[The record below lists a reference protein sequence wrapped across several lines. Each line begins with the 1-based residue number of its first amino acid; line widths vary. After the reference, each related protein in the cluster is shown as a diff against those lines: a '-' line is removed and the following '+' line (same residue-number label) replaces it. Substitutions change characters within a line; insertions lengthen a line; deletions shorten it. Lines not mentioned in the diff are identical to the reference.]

1 MSTFK
6 DLGNEHF
13 KAGQFKEAEQ
23 LYTEAQAHSIQSQ
36 SRTDPKVFQN
46 RALARIRLSNYSD
59 AESDARKALELWN
72 PKKDVSMKAH
82 YYLAQSLLSQ
92 RHVGEALNE
101 AQIAYR
107 MALSLKDSSAEL
119 ISQFILRAKQAQW
132 SARETARL
140 RELSSTLA
148 AVEDLLDRQLETDL
162 ADLNA
167 QVEAG
172 TLGATGRDEERS
184 TIERISQSG
193 GGNTAQP
200 EYQERKVPDYLIDT
214 ITFEVMHDPV
224 VTPSGASY
232 ERVGLLKH
240 LKATGLDPLTRE
252 PLTESQL
259 YPNVALRNACA
270 TFLEENGWAVDY

>member
-1 MSTFK
+1 
-6 DLGNEHF
+6 
-13 KAGQFKEAEQ
+13 
-23 LYTEAQAHSIQSQ
+23 
-36 SRTDPKVFQN
+36 
-46 RALARIRLSNYSD
+46 
-59 AESDARKALELWN
+59 
-72 PKKDVSMKAH
+72 MKAH

-101 AQIAYR
+101 AQVAYR
-107 MALSLKDSSAEL
+107 MALSLKDSSADL

-184 TIERISQSG
+184 TIEAEFTERRRTIRAAFASQNPS
-193 GGNTAQP
+193 QP

-252 PLTESQL
+252 PLKESQL